1 MKGGDRESIVLPAK
15 ELNVKHRGLTLA
27 SVVGQGHCC
36 SVVIVNTKNI
46 VQELTLGSSIPLH
59 RVCGSCHVLCAVSSG
74 ARVVVVCRV
83 RPRAAC

>member
-27 SVVGQGHCC
+27 SVVGQAHCC

-46 VQELTLGSSIPLH
+46 VQELTFASSN
-59 RVCGSCHVLCAVSSG
+59 LCAHTVNV
-74 ARVVVVCRV
+74 RVLET
-83 RPRAAC
+83 AAWSQPASF